1 MEDVMGKVT
10 FVVDFEDGS
19 EPVVHGNMPV
29 LGGRLSAVLW
39 SDYRDDFLKQEETDI
54 VREALDELSCD
65 DADADLH
72 AEIMQKIDL
81 MTM

>member
-1 MEDVMGKVT
+1 MGRVT
-10 FVVDFEDGS
+10 LVVDFEDGS
-19 EPVVHGNMPV
+19 EPAVHGNMQV

-39 SDYRDDFLKQEETDI
+39 SDYRDDFLKQEEADI

-65 DADADLH
+65 DVDADVH
-72 AEIMQKIDL
+72 AGIMQKIDL